1 MNLLHVQV
9 HRVRFIRRFVAEH
22 VASRPHGRVTHL
34 RRGPVVRQ
42 RSEVDEIIQLVW
54 AWYQHVV
61 LLTRFHLL
69 CPQVPIISEAERV
82 PKIDLEVPRVRSS
95 LILLEHLIGWA
106 RDARCIEG
114 CICLAVSC
122 GHVQ

>member
-9 HRVRFIRRFVAEH
+9 HRVRLIRRFVAEH
-22 VASRPHGRVTHL
+22 VASRTHGRVTHL

-61 LLTRFHLL
+61 LLTWFHLL
-69 CPQVPIISEAERV
+69 CLQVPIISEAERV
-82 PKIDLEVPRVRSS
+82 PKIDLEVPRV
-95 LILLEHLIGWA
+95 
-106 RDARCIEG
+106 
-114 CICLAVSC
+114 
-122 GHVQ
+122 